1 METFGLIGF
10 IFGIVAFTTVLGNA
24 NKVRELEKRI
34 NDLENKK

>member
-10 IFGIVAFTTVLGNA
+10 IFGIVAFSTALGNA
-24 NKVRELEKRI
+24 NKVKELEKRI